1 MTLPDLRHL
10 SQKERASLLTG
21 SYKLSSK
28 YNLKLEQDNFVVYSL
43 CIVKRYSTRVSVCLP
58 IGSNLEEVMICDPH
72 MRADCLPSA
81 IVQHYFGVSFWYQ
94 FNSTVMYIIA
104 DIDSSEIK
112 GGRVITNMTTSLSAL
127 WYDTLGCQNYVHVQV
142 LAIVAGA
149 LGGFCCLGFITCCLG
164 IIAGYCCWLCH
175 RYCKHKG

>member
-1 MTLPDLRHL
+1 M
-10 SQKERASLLTG
+10 
-21 SYKLSSK
+21 
-28 YNLKLEQDNFVVYSL
+28 
-43 CIVKRYSTRVSVCLP
+43 SVCLL
-58 IGSNLEEVMICDPH
+58 IGSNLEEVMICDPR

-94 FNSTVMYIIA
+94 FNSTVMYIIV
-104 DIDSSEIK
+104 DIDSSEKK
-112 GGRVITNMTTSLSAL
+112 GGRVITNTTTSLSAL

-142 LAIVAGA
+142 LAIVAGV
-149 LGGFCCLGFITCCLG
+149 LGGFCCLGFLTCCLG